1 MPDNPTETTTE
12 TTDTQTV
19 PADPPEASTVPE
31 PADAGTAADSDE
43 DTRGG
48 NREAAKYR
56 TQLRAAEAERDQLRD
71 QLTAQRRSL
80 IDWRAAGNGP
90 NGTVQPELLDAAG
103 LDVEALT
110 NPDTGQLDMNAVDQ
124 FIGAT
129 AQRFN
134 IARGFTPN
142 RGQGASGNG
151 TPPSKPSIADAFK
164 PPGH

>member
-1 MPDNPTETTTE
+1 MSTESTEPQNVPGGDNVTTSPDPVAPEADPVDTAPTE
-12 TTDTQTV
+12 
-19 PADPPEASTVPE
+19 PPE
-31 PADAGTAADSDE
+31 DE
-43 DTRGG
+43 QRGG
-48 NREAAKYR
+48 NKEAAKYR
-56 TQLRAAEAERDQLRD
+56 KQLRATEAERDQLRD

-103 LDVEALT
+103 LNVDTLIDTE
-110 NPDTGQLDMNAVDQ
+110 TGQLDMNAVDQ

-142 RGQGASGNG
+142 RGQGTSGHSA
-151 TPPSKPSIADAFK
+151 PPSKPSIADAFK

>member
-1 MPDNPTETTTE
+1 MSDTTIDSTASTDTSEAPVASPDDATADQNP
-12 TTDTQTV
+12 TTDT
-19 PADPPEASTVPE
+19 PEPPE
-31 PADAGTAADSDE
+31 DE
-43 DTRGG
+43 QRGG

-103 LDVEALT
+103 LDVDMLIDTE
-110 NPDTGQLDMNAVDQ
+110 TGQLDMNAVDQ